1 MNTFYRD
8 TENQV
13 LGGVIAGF
21 SDLLKID
28 VTLLR
33 VIYFIAALRLE
44 FFALLY
50 ILLWVFAPE
59 KPHEDSSKQA
69 GEEPSIRDEGRSIR
83 KHRKGK
89 QNESKW

>member
-44 FFALLY
+44 FFA
-50 ILLWVFAPE
+50 PE
-59 KPHEDSSKQA
+59 KPHEDSDNKA
-69 GEEPSIRDEGRSIR
+69 DEEPSIRDEGRSIR

-89 QNESKW
+89 QNESK